1 MVVAFLTLA
10 STFFAAVLTFLATPL
25 SFFGAVFLVTPAGLA
40 PGVLVVVFA
49 RGLRAMAGAVS
60 TDWKTRGLELPVDD
74 RVPSRAI
81 LYVCLLGFSD
91 AFF

>member
-1 MVVAFLTLA
+1 MVAFLTLA
-10 STFFAAVLTFLATPL
+10 SVFFTAALTFLATPL
-25 SFFGAVFLVTPAGLA
+25 SLGPAFLVLVTPAGLA

-49 RGLRAMAGAVS
+49 RGLRLIAGAVS

-81 LYVCLLGFSD
+81 LC
-91 AFF
+91 A